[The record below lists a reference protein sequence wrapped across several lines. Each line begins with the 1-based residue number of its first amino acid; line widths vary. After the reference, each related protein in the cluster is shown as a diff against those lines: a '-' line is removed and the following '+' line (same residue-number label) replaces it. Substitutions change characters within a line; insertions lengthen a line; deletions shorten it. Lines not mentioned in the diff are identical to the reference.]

1 MNIFVCEYVT
11 GGGLYREPLPASLA
25 REGDMMLGALL
36 GDLGVLPQVQLL
48 TTRDARLPPLAV
60 PVDVIV
66 AGGGADIWQC
76 WEDCLRQAD
85 AVWPIAPESGGALER
100 LSRLAVQHGK
110 VLLGSSPA
118 AVALAASKYATS
130 ATLAVQ
136 QVATVP
142 TFRPAEISRELCG
155 PWVAKPDDGA
165 GCDDTC
171 YFEQTSELMP
181 WLRQGRRMQTHVVQ
195 PYLQGE
201 AASLS
206 MLCHAGEAR
215 LLACNRQLIALQQG
229 RFSYHGSELNG
240 MLQHWTLFERLAQEV
255 TRALPGLSGYV
266 GVDVV
271 LSDGEATVIEVN
283 PRLTTSYVGLGRA
296 MGCNPARLVLELLYN
311 DGFQSFPDIARNV
324 VKVSIDA

>member
-1 MNIFVCEYVT
+1 
-11 GGGLYREPLPASLA
+11 
-25 REGDMMLGALL
+25 MMLGALL
-36 GDLGVLPQVQLL
+36 GDLGVLPQVELL
-48 TTRDARLPPLAV
+48 TTRDARLPPLAA
-60 PVDVIV
+60 PVEVV
-66 AGGGADIWQC
+66 ATDEDADIWTC
-76 WEDCLRQAD
+76 WEDCIQQAD
-85 AVWPIAPESGGALER
+85 AVWPIAPESGGVLER

-130 ATLAVQ
+130 AALAAQ
-136 QVATVP
+136 QLATVP
-142 TFRPAEISRELCG
+142 TFRPSEIFRDQCG

-165 GCDDTC
+165 GCEDTC
-171 YFEQTSELMP
+171 YFEKTSELMP
-181 WLRQGRRMQTHVVQ
+181 WLMQGRRMQTHVVQ

-229 RFSYHGSELNG
+229 RFSYHGGELNG
-240 MLQHWTLFERLAQEV
+240 MGQHWKLLERLAQEV
-255 TRALPGLSGYV
+255 VRALPGLSGYV

-271 LSDGEATVIEVN
+271 LRDGEATVIEVN
-283 PRLTTSYVGLGRA
+283 PRLTTSYVGLGQA
-296 MGCNPARLVLELLYN
+296 MGCNPARLVLELIYN